1 MRFDIYKNVFDLSL
15 LDPSTAAD
23 EVNARK
29 GAKPIL
35 LADVQDNPGG
45 GATSANTDVLHALV
59 EAKCQSVLDYFMI
72 LNLQSVHTIKALMRP
87 FPRLFAQVFQTP

>member
-1 MRFDIYKNVFDLSL
+1 MRFDIYKNVFDLYL
-15 LDPSTAAD
+15 LDPSTAAN

-45 GATSANTDVLHALV
+45 RATSANTDVLHALV
-59 EAKCQSVLDYFMI
+59 EAKCQSVLMG
-72 LNLQSVHTIKALMRP
+72 
-87 FPRLFAQVFQTP
+87 LFYDPELAECAHN